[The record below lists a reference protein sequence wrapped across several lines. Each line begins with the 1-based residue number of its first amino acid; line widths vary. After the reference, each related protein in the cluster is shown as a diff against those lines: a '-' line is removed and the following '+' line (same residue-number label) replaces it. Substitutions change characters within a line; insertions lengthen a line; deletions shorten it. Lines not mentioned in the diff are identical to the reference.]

1 MAFGFLPHKILP
13 VQTINVGDHI
23 VKFVHVDHKNANP
36 SVRRTHEDCFRRD
49 DEIQRDAC
57 ELEPGSA
64 EKILQAIADRKADEA
79 AVPSPL
85 SFIRLPRA
93 WLSLVPCACM
103 YRYSETMW
111 TLFLRAACTV
121 RNRAVSVMARRQ
133 NHAEG
138 FDRPAGGSFSCRGP
152 ARGKAEDNTQRWER

>member
-13 VQTINVGDHI
+13 VQTINIGDHV
-23 VKFVHVDHKNANP
+23 VKFVRVDNKKVTVSIYRA
-36 SVRRTHEDCFRRD
+36 HEDCFRRD
-49 DEIQRDAC
+49 VEIQRDAC

-64 EKILQAIADRKADEA
+64 EKILQAIADRTADEA

-121 RNRAVSVMARRQ
+121 RKSRSVG
-133 NHAEG
+133 H
-138 FDRPAGGSFSCRGP
+138 GSSPKSR
-152 ARGKAEDNTQRWER
+152 

>member
-36 SVRRTHEDCFRRD
+36 SVCRTHEDCFCRDCDSQRR
-49 DEIQRDAC
+49 AC
-57 ELEPGSA
+57 ELVPGSA
-64 EKILQAIADRKADEA
+64 KKILKAIADRTADEA

-93 WLSLVPCACM
+93 WLSLNAVRVHVPM
-103 YRYSETMW
+103 SETLSR
-111 TLFLRAACTV
+111 LFLGAACTF
-121 RNRAVSVMARRQ
+121 RNRAVSDIARRQ
-133 NHAEG
+133 AHAGG

-152 ARGKAEDNTQRWER
+152 VREKPEDNTRR

>member
-13 VQTINVGDHI
+13 VQTINIGDHV
-23 VKFVHVDHKNANP
+23 VKFVRVDNTKVTVSIHRA
-36 SVRRTHEDCFRRD
+36 HEDCFRRD

-93 WLSLVPCACM
+93 WLSLNAVRVHVPM
-103 YRYSETMW
+103 TETLSR
-111 TLFLRAACTV
+111 LFLGAACTF
-121 RNRAVSVMARRQ
+121 RNRAVSDIARRQ
-133 NHAEG
+133 AHAGG

-152 ARGKAEDNTQRWER
+152 VRGKAEGSTRR